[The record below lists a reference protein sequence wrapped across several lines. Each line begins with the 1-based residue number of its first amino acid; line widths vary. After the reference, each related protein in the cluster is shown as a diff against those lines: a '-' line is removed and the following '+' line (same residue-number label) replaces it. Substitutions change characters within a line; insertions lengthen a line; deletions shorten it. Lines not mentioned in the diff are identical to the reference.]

1 MGRPRKDALVPSLPS
16 GGSVTMHNTL
26 ISASHGLNLGEK
38 RLVSM
43 AVAQLSPR
51 AGALPGKPIRILA
64 VDFAEQYGVD
74 ANTAYEQLRAAQENL
89 FQRYITHIEHIGANG
104 RKVEVVK
111 MRWISSIR
119 YQDGAGEVA
128 LSFAPEMGS
137 DAGECRILR

>member
-1 MGRPRKDALVPSLPS
+1 MARPRKDALTAALPS

-38 RLVSM
+38 RLVAM

-51 AGALPGKPIRILA
+51 AAALPGKPIRILA

-89 FQRYITHIEHIGANG
+89 FQRYITHI
-104 RKVEVVK
+104 
-111 MRWISSIR
+111 
-119 YQDGAGEVA
+119 
-128 LSFAPEMGS
+128 
-137 DAGECRILR
+137 